1 MNPKELHEYL
11 DKILVFA
18 ELKVEPPKAGESK
31 EDFLS
36 RCIPGEINAGHPDK
50 EAQAICYSYWENK

>member
-18 ELKVEPPKAGESK
+18 ELKVEPPKSGESK

-36 RCIPGEINAGHPDK
+36 RCIPVEINAGHPQDQ
-50 EAQAICYSYWENK
+50 AVAICERYWADK